1 MPLADR
7 ALPGIS
13 RGIRALLMAN
23 AGTPGQSSNPMYD
36 QARSEKVQMETEGQ
50 DIENEM
56 SSYRNKLA
64 TDPNEIVDAAAYA
77 AGVSPEAI
85 KTYQF
90 NRRFNFPVVD
100 KYDATPGGLAEMSGL
115 SPEQA
120 AAANAF
126 MVSRYGGMTNEKGA
140 SDFTK
145 GLNQN
150 FQTGMA
156 QAAAGMTENPNAKIA
171 YSQGDPY
178 TPFKVQG
185 NAVVDTGTGDI
196 EGLTEIGEEVVK
208 LTQAKQG
215 TEGARQRNLKSKEG
229 FAPSR
234 AGGGSTDAKGIKL
247 LSELPPQRRYTEAYK
262 MALRENEARLKAGE
276 DPESIPSNDELT
288 RSIIKQAET
297 YDKPVK
303 SKKGT
308 PEYQKAIDYAIG
320 RSGEDITPE
329 LRDKGWGDED
339 IKGIMTRSKNWTKL
353 RDSAKALKGAD
364 KAKKQSFFQ
373 SALKNGWT
381 DTEVR
386 KAIAEAESR

>member
-23 AGTPGQSSNPMYD
+23 SGAGGQASNPMYD
-36 QARSEKVQMETEGQ
+36 QARSEKIAMETEGQ
-50 DIENEM
+50 DIENEL

-77 AGVSPEAI
+77 AGVSPEVI

-100 KYDATPGGLAEMSGL
+100 KYDSTPGGIAEMSGL
-115 SPEQA
+115 TPEQA

-126 MVSRYGGMTNEKGA
+126 MVSRYGGMTNEKGSA
-140 SDFTK
+140 DFAR
-145 GLNQN
+145 GLDQN

-156 QAAAGMTENPNAKIA
+156 QAAAGMTQDPNAKVSYA
-171 YSQGDPY
+171 ERKPY
-178 TPFKVQG
+178 MPFKVQG
-185 NAVVDTGTGDI
+185 DTVVNTATGDL
-196 EGLTEIGEEVVK
+196 GDLTEIGEEVVK

-215 TEGARQRNLKSKEG
+215 TEGARQRNIKSKEG

-234 AGGGSTDAKGIKL
+234 AGGGSTDSKGIKL

-262 MALRENEARLKAGE
+262 MAQRETTARLGAGE
-276 DPESIPSNDELT
+276 DPETVPSNEELA
-288 RSIIKQAET
+288 RAIIKQAET
-297 YDKPVK
+297 YDKPQK

-320 RSGEDITPE
+320 RAGEDITPE

-364 KAKKQSFFQ
+364 KAKKQSFFS
-373 SALKNGWT
+373 SAIKNGWT
-381 DTEVR
+381 ETEVR